1 MKKFKAKR
9 IPTLL
14 VVVPLWILTM
24 LVILGIY
31 IIISVSGASI
41 KKTLTTGLSISDG
54 QELGKIVKAKKK
66 ANDGVRL
73 SGSSVKA
80 KNLTYSYAELD
91 GINVGLY
98 ASNYYL
104 PYKENDTANNGNIT
118 FYVGFNKINKNNN
131 IDLKI
136 TNCNVIVAEKWHN
149 YASSKSSITSSS
161 YYSNTILNYSTMAF
175 YDSTKSITISKD
187 QKFPKR
193 YLLGMVNVKNPNVY
207 VQLQYTLG
215 KESKSYI
222 VEFNY
227 DSFFIS
233 GQTTNTK

>member
-1 MKKFKAKR
+1 MKKFKGKR

-14 VVVPLWILTM
+14 VVVPLWVLTM

-41 KKTLTTGLSISDG
+41 KKTLTTGLSISEG
-54 QELGKIVKAKKK
+54 QELGKIVKTKKK

-73 SGSSVKA
+73 SGSIKA

-91 GINVGLY
+91 GIKVGLY

-104 PYKENDTANNGNIT
+104 PYTENDTANNGNVT
-118 FYVGFNKINKNNN
+118 FYVGFNKINKDNN

-136 TNCNVIVAEKWHN
+136 TSCNVIVAEKWHN

-193 YLLGMVNVKNPNVY
+193 YLLGMVNIKNPNVY

-215 KESKSYI
+215 KESKSYV

>member
-1 MKKFKAKR
+1 MKKLKGKR

-14 VVVPLWILTM
+14 VVIPLWILTM

-41 KKTLTTGLSISDG
+41 KKTLTTGLSISEG

-66 ANDGVRL
+66 ANDGIIYNN
-73 SGSSVKA
+73 SNK
-80 KNLTYSYAELD
+80 KNLTYSYIELD
-91 GINVGLY
+91 GLKVGLY

-104 PYKENDTANNGNIT
+104 PYTENETSKDGKIDL
-118 FYVGFNKINKNNN
+118 YVGFQRTNQAS
-131 IDLKI
+131 LSI

-149 YASSKSSITSSS
+149 YSSSKSNLYSS
-161 YYSNTILNYSTMAF
+161 YYSDTILKSSTMAF
-175 YDSTKSITISKD
+175 YNSTRSITISKD

-207 VQLQYTLG
+207 LQLQYTLG

>member
-1 MKKFKAKR
+1 MKKFNAKR

-91 GINVGLY
+91 GIKVGLY

-215 KESKSYI
+215 KNQSHILLNLIMIHSL
-222 VEFNY
+222 
-227 DSFFIS
+227 
-233 GQTTNTK
+233 

>member
-91 GINVGLY
+91 GIKVGLY

-104 PYKENDTANNGNIT
+104 PYKENDTANNGSIT

-215 KESKSYI
+215 KNQSHILLNLIMIHSL
-222 VEFNY
+222 
-227 DSFFIS
+227 
-233 GQTTNTK
+233 

>member
-41 KKTLTTGLSISDG
+41 KKTLTTGLSISEG

-73 SGSSVKA
+73 SGSSVK
-80 KNLTYSYAELD
+80 
-91 GINVGLY
+91 VGLY

-104 PYKENDTANNGNIT
+104 PYTENDTANNGNIT
-118 FYVGFNKINKNNN
+118 FYVGFNKINKDNN

-149 YASSKSSITSSS
+149 YSSSKSSITSSS

-193 YLLGMVNVKNPNVY
+193 YLLGMVNIKNPNVY

-215 KESKSYI
+215 KESKSYV

>member
-1 MKKFKAKR
+1 MKTIKGKR

-80 KNLTYSYAELD
+80 KNLTYSYEELD
-91 GINVGLY
+91 GIKVGLY

-104 PYKENDTANNGNIT
+104 PYKENDTADNGNIT

-149 YASSKSSITSSS
+149 YASSKS
-161 YYSNTILNYSTMAF
+161 
-175 YDSTKSITISKD
+175 
-187 QKFPKR
+187 
-193 YLLGMVNVKNPNVY
+193 
-207 VQLQYTLG
+207 
-215 KESKSYI
+215 
-222 VEFNY
+222 
-227 DSFFIS
+227 
-233 GQTTNTK
+233 